1 MKGISLNLGKIREKK
16 DEDRKNIK
24 KKERNKKAMSR
35 IGCVNA
41 RYAAA

>member
-1 MKGISLNLGKIREKK
+1 MKEISLNLGKIREKK

-24 KKERNKKAMSR
+24 KKRNKKAMSR